1 MLELHTDRRG
11 RSSLYWNKYK
21 IWEAYVATSTL
32 EDLFNA
38 LRVTISITKDELDE
52 DAIVD

>member
-21 IWEAYVATSTL
+21 IWEAYVPTSIM

-38 LRVTISITKDELDE
+38 LRIPCSITKDELDE
-52 DAIVD
+52 DALVD

>member
-11 RSSLYWNKYK
+11 RSALYWNKYK
-21 IWEAYVATSTL
+21 IWEAYVETSTL

-38 LRVTISITKDELDE
+38 IRVPVSITRDELDE

>member
-21 IWEAYVATSTL
+21 IWEAYVATATL
-32 EDLFNA
+32 EDLFNS
-38 LRVTISITKDELDE
+38 LRVSVSITKDDLDE

>member
-38 LRVTISITKDELDE
+38 LRVPVSITKDDLDD

>member
-21 IWEAYVATSTL
+21 IWEAYVETGTV
-32 EDLFNA
+32 EDLLNA
-38 LRVTISITKDELDE
+38 LRIHVVVTKDELDD

>member
-21 IWEAYVATSTL
+21 IWEAYVATDTL
-32 EDLFNA
+32 EDLFNS
-38 LRVTISITKDELDE
+38 LRVTVSITKDELDD

>member
-21 IWEAYVATSTL
+21 IWEAYVETATL

-38 LRVTISITKDELDE
+38 LRVTVSITKYPLDE